1 MIHSICDPRF
11 PPAQEMIRESGDN
24 GMPQGE
30 WGALVH
36 VRETLPRG
44 ADASVANEAAGAW
57 TAGARMR
64 RDCPV
69 GLGRVSSLLR
79 ALMVSPF
86 QRREVTMERSLEVQD
101 PRSIPFTNPHANP
114 KWTASRVE

>member
-1 MIHSICDPRF
+1 
-11 PPAQEMIRESGDN
+11 
-24 GMPQGE
+24 MPQGE

-57 TAGARMR
+57 TAGARLR

-101 PRSIPFTNPHANP
+101 PRSIPFTTPHANP